1 MTLHDAAQVRRRFLM
16 LSATRWLPTGLTI
29 PVLIV
34 LLQERGL
41 SLATIGLLSGLGS
54 AVVALLELPTGGL
67 ADALGRRPVLLVAGL
82 FSLVSLAISSFAHS
96 VAFFALAWVIE
107 GIYRALD
114 SGPLES
120 WYVDSALAA
129 DPDADI
135 ETTLS
140 AQSTVLSI
148 AIAGGALVGGGLAL
162 IPAPALPALAL
173 PILVATV
180 LRVVDLA
187 AMWRLLDERRPPAA
201 APDRTEIALSGN
213 QNPDEPGQ
221 TDGSAVRK
229 LHSRGSS
236 GRGRIRAA
244 VRAVGSSGR
253 TVREATALLRTSHAL
268 LALVVIECLWG
279 AGMTGVEILS
289 GPRMVELLGD
299 TDHGVAAY
307 ALTAAVA
314 WSISGAGAAAAPW
327 VARRTGSWVN
337 AAIVARIA
345 QGLGVLLA
353 VVIAG
358 PVGLV
363 LGYSGFYLVHG
374 AANVAHYGLVHRHV
388 GPEHRST
395 MVSLNSLTSRVG
407 GVIAAPVLGA
417 LAAGQGLPAAFAL
430 AAVLLVLPAP
440 LYLLARPL
448 RASGPPYE
456 AHGKGVEPPE
466 VAGHV
471 THAAATGGGAP

>member
-1 MTLHDAAQVRRRFLM
+1 MTAFDAAQVRRRFLL

-41 SLATIGLLSGLGS
+41 SLATIGLLSGLGN

-67 ADALGRRPVLLVAGL
+67 ADALGRRPVLLVAGV
-82 FSLVSLAISSFAHS
+82 FSLVSMAISSFAHS
-96 VAFFALAWVIE
+96 VALFALAWTIE

-135 ETTLS
+135 ESTLS
-140 AQSTVLSI
+140 AQSTVLSV
-148 AIAGGALVGGGLAL
+148 AIALGALVGGGLAL
-162 IPAPALPALAL
+162 VPAPALPTLAL
-173 PILVATV
+173 PVLVAIA
-180 LRVVDLA
+180 LRIVDLA
-187 AMWRLLDERRPPAA
+187 AMWRLLDERRAPTGPRGVRAA
-201 APDRTEIALSGN
+201 ARTA
-213 QNPDEPGQ
+213 
-221 TDGSAVRK
+221 R
-229 LHSRGSS
+229 R
-236 GRGRIRAA
+236 
-244 VRAVGSSGR
+244 SGR
-253 TVREATALLRTSHAL
+253 TVREATALLRTSNAL
-268 LALVVIECLWG
+268 LALVAIECLWG
-279 AGMTGVEILS
+279 AGMTGVEMLS

-327 VARRTGSWVN
+327 IARRTGSWVN
-337 AAIVARIA
+337 AAIVTRVA

-363 LGYSGFYLVHG
+363 LGYAGFYLVHG

-388 GPEHRST
+388 GAEHRST
-395 MVSLNSLTSRVG
+395 MVSLNSLTSRLG

-417 LAAGQGLPAAFAL
+417 LAAGHGLPAAFAL
-430 AAVLLVLPAP
+430 AAFLLVLPAP
-440 LYLLARPL
+440 LYLLARTQRTPN
-448 RASGPPYE
+448 
-456 AHGKGVEPPE
+456 
-466 VAGHV
+466 
-471 THAAATGGGAP
+471 AAAPTAASARPASTPTAV